1 MTAHCSMNEEE
12 KHGTCSQDSDASGNS
27 LPAVRPGVVHKRD
40 GRYCG
45 GCASTTEFIHF
56 DVNTGDA
63 TLIDSSDGHGVL
75 IDAGDKDHGLNPIKE
90 FLDRATRDGHLVS
103 LDYAIVTHYDPRR
116 ITSSSY

>member
-1 MTAHCSMNEEE
+1 MGHVHRTRMLQGIPYRLFALVSYISVTVATAV
-12 KHGTCSQDSDASGNS
+12 AAPPRLS
-27 LPAVRPGVVHKRD
+27 L
-40 GRYCG
+40 
-45 GCASTTEFIHF
+45 IHF